1 MDWLKELYT
10 HLQIFVPSLVAIA
23 FIVLGLWFARWLLLV
38 RQKDLG
44 EEKRFGRLLWMLLIS
59 AVAVVLILLVI
70 PVDDTTRG
78 QLLSLLG
85 LLLTAVIALSST
97 TFVANAMAGTMLRIV
112 KSFRPGDFVH
122 VEQQFG
128 RVTERGLFH
137 TEIQTEDGDL
147 ATLPNLY
154 LVSRPVTVV
163 RSEQTIVSATVSLG
177 YENQHELIESLLV
190 QAAEKAGLKDP
201 FVQVLEL
208 GDYSVNYRL
217 AGVLEDVKQILT
229 ARSNLRKAMLDKLH
243 GSGVEIV
250 SPGFVNQRQYQQWDE
265 VMPKAGV
272 LSATSKVEPDQT
284 PEAIIFDKA
293 ELAEKKESL
302 RQEYTELK
310 ESLATMES
318 EFKSSMED
326 QQKAQYEY
334 RMADARS
341 RLQEIDRT
349 LKPAKEGAKQG

>member
-1 MDWLKELYT
+1 MDWLEEFYT
-10 HLQIFVPSLVAIA
+10 HLQNFVPSLVGVA
-23 FIVLGLWFARWLLLV
+23 FIVLLLWFARWILLV
-38 RQKDLG
+38 RNKDLG
-44 EEKRFGRLLWMLLIS
+44 EDRRFGRLLWMFLIS
-59 AVAVVLILLVI
+59 AVAVVLVLLVI
-70 PVDDTTRG
+70 PVNDATRG

-97 TFVANAMAGTMLRIV
+97 TFVANVMAGTMLRIV
-112 KSFRPGDFVH
+112 KSFRPGDFVR
-122 VEQQFG
+122 VDQQFG

-177 YENQHELIESLLV
+177 YENKHELIESLLV
-190 QAAEKAGLKDP
+190 QAAEKTGLKDP

-217 AGVLEDVKQILT
+217 AGVLENVKQILT

-243 GSGVEIV
+243 GAGVEIV
-250 SPGFVNQRQYQQWDE
+250 SPGFVNQRQFQQWDE
-265 VMPKAGV
+265 VMPKAEM
-272 LSATSKVEPDQT
+272 LPSTSKVTSNQT

-293 ELAEKKESL
+293 EQAEQKESL
-302 RQEYTELK
+302 RQEYAELK
-310 ESLATMES
+310 ESLAAMEE

-326 QQKAQYEY
+326 EQKAQYEY
-334 RMADARS
+334 RMAATRS
-341 RLQEIDRT
+341 RLQEINRT
-349 LKPAKEGAKQG
+349 LKPAKEG